1 MREKMKVF
9 LEKLE
14 KIDVVVGSAVI
25 ILLLVLIPLTLSGC
39 FPRIVERGSHS
50 PVGLKQ
56 DHRFGLEFRYQAYEI
71 TSWDGRECMF
81 IHVVA
86 DDGYRESL
94 LDCED

>member
-1 MREKMKVF
+1 MGRKV
-9 LEKLE
+9 
-14 KIDVVVGSAVI
+14 AVI
-25 ILLLVLIPLTLSGC
+25 LAVLMVLSLSGC

-86 DDGYRESL
+86 DDGYRDSL